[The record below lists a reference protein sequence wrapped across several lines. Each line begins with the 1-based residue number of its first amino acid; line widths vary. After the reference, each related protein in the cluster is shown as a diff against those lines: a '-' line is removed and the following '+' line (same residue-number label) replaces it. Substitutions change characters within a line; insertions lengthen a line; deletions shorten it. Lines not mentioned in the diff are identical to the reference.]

1 MKCERCGH
9 PVQGASWYC
18 AHCGSAIKDLNVA
31 DSGRRSLPTLLR
43 WSIWL
48 SAVTLVAVGLIALIL
63 SQKRGQPVP
72 GSGDVSDRAGL
83 EASTDTGSLADEGGT
98 DISEG
103 SSLTGASQ
111 VNGDG
116 AAPVAGAGTP
126 GSGPSSSG
134 RSTETP
140 GSGLSSSGPPGL
152 GTAPSHATLP
162 ALAPAR
168 ERPDAPTWHMGLA
181 QVPPNIDGRLE
192 DWAAPMTLAQ
202 PVAISKVVFG
212 AEHWEG
218 AADLSAEALG
228 AWDRNA
234 LFLGLRILDD
244 IFSQPAEG
252 RSLYLGDSIELQLD
266 MDLEGDWDDAA
277 YSDDDWQ
284 IGISPGDLE
293 DGGRPAE
300 AYIWRPADRSGAVV
314 FPIAARRLDDGYVI
328 EAAIPWR
335 IFGVDPTR
343 LAGIGFALNISDN
356 DLPSPEQLT
365 MVSSSPARLWGDP
378 RSFGT
383 LALDR

>member
-9 PVQGASWYC
+9 PLQGASWYC

-48 SAVTLVAVGLIALIL
+48 SASTLVAVGLVALAVN
-63 SQKRGQPVP
+63 RMGDPPAP
-72 GSGDVSDRAGL
+72 GSNAAADLAGM
-83 EASTDTGSLADEGGT
+83 EASSEPGGT
-98 DISEG
+98 GPVVPASG
-103 SSLTGASQ
+103 S
-111 VNGDG
+111 
-116 AAPVAGAGTP
+116 GTP
-126 GSGPSSSG
+126 GSGTASSG
-134 RSTETP
+134 GTP
-140 GSGLSSSGPPGL
+140 GSGTPASP
-152 GTAPSHATLP
+152 ATLAPLP
-162 ALAPAR
+162 APR
-168 ERPDAPTWHMGLA
+168 ERPDAPVWQMGLA
-181 QVPPNIDGRLE
+181 QVPPTIDGRLE
-192 DWAAPMTLAQ
+192 DWAAPLTLAE
-202 PVAISKVVFG
+202 PVSISKVVFG

-218 AADLSAEALG
+218 SADLSAEALVT
-228 AWDRNA
+228 WDRNA

-266 MDLEGDWDDAA
+266 MDLEGDWDDAVF
-277 YSDDDWQ
+277 SDDDWQ
-284 IGISPGDLE
+284 IGISPGSLE
-293 DGGRPAE
+293 DGGRPPE
-300 AYIWRPADRSGAVV
+300 AYIWRPAEGSGPVV

-365 MVSSSPARLWGDP
+365 MISSSPARLWGDP